1 MAYVGCVGKA
11 HTPHIYHTLL
21 WANMFFNTLGMA
33 RNDLNVSMEA
43 G

>member
-1 MAYVGCVGKA
+1 MAYVGC
-11 HTPHIYHTLL
+11 IYHTLL
-21 WANMFFNTLGMA
+21 WANMFFNILGMV